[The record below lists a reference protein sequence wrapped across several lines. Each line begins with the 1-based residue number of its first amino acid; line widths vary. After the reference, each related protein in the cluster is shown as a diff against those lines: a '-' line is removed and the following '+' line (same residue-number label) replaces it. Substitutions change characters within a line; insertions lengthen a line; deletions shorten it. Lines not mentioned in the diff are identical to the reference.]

1 MKYELKKISILQTC
15 KVTAVI
21 YIPFSLIYVFFGF
34 LLLGSAKNPG
44 ENFLGVILILAP
56 VWAVIMAFIF
66 TGIGCLVYNFIAELI
81 GGIEFELE
89 EKQ

>member
-34 LLLGSAKNPG
+34 LLLGSEKPG
-44 ENFLGVILILAP
+44 ENFLGVMLILAP

-66 TGIGCLVYNFIAELI
+66 TSIGCLVYNFIAQLI